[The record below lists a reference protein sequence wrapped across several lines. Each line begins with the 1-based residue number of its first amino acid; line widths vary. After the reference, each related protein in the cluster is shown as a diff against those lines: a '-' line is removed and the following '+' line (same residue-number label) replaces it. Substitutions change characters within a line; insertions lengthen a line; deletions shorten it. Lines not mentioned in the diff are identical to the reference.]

1 MMNNENTLVNTG
13 VQLTKQVDDVNS
25 TLNENT
31 YNNSVIGKTYDLSSA
46 RGTNL
51 IGILNDKIISRV
63 TFADDRLFIDMRPK
77 RLNKVPALLYEDITG
92 VNIAMKLNLYKCFYL
107 IASIV
112 AAIVNP
118 LFLIISVLVLWL
130 GRDMKIT
137 ITQRNGIS
145 AVIYAKT
152 KAEAEAFK
160 EDVRKV
166 AKIQ

>member
-1 MMNNENTLVNTG
+1 MSSENSSVDAG
-13 VQLTKQVDDVNS
+13 VQLTKQVDNADNVS
-25 TLNENT
+25 NEST

-51 IGILNDKIISRV
+51 IGFLNDKVISRV
-63 TFADDRLFIDMRPK
+63 TFSDDRLFIDMRPK
-77 RLNKVPALLYEDITG
+77 RLNKVPALLYKDITG

-112 AAIVNP
+112 AAIANP
-118 LFLIISVLVLWL
+118 LFLILSVLIVWL

-137 ITQRNGIS
+137 IIQRNGIN

-160 EDVRKV
+160 EDIRQV